1 MGGRQVDDWRER
13 MDHVESFAG
22 ELGHTLLVK
31 GAHDVVS
38 DGETTR
44 ANRTGNPG
52 MTVGGTG
59 DVLAGVTGAFAATQ
73 EPIHAAA
80 MSAYVNGRT
89 GDIVA
94 KRRGNGLIASELPDA
109 IPEAMGRSG
118 DG

>member
-1 MGGRQVDDWRER
+1 
-13 MDHVESFAG
+13 
-22 ELGHTLLVK
+22 
-31 GAHDVVS
+31 
-38 DGETTR
+38 
-44 ANRTGNPG
+44 

-73 EPIHAAA
+73 EPVHAAA

-109 IPEAMGRSG
+109 IPEAMRRSG